1 VEDPNFAYKDKL
13 IKHGGA
19 SAEYIFEAECTNLET
34 KEGLGYSGTA
44 TESGMAAYDVVEDIS
59 YVSYLYK
66 LGISL
71 NFLIVCDRD
80 INNAVLKAHFG
91 GEFMHVQL
99 DPSTYNFRVDTI
111 ITDEDLEEACGN
123 WDAAFFD
130 YHETPE
136 ETGRYDISPWD
147 CGDIDI
153 DATEERDGPALW
165 ELFQITSKL
174 VLKKGVNCIS
184 LITTNNIN
192 PGAGTMA
199 AIAPVVDYISITT
212 SANLGMYEI
221 IDNGQGTNGCHIK
234 T

>member
-1 VEDPNFAYKDKL
+1 
-13 IKHGGA
+13 
-19 SAEYIFEAECTNLET
+19 
-34 KEGLGYSGTA
+34 
-44 TESGMAAYDVVEDIS
+44 
-59 YVSYLYK
+59 
-66 LGISL
+66 
-71 NFLIVCDRD
+71 
-80 INNAVLKAHFG
+80 
-91 GEFMHVQL
+91 MHVQL

-123 WDAAFFD
+123 WDAAFD

-174 VLKKGVNCIS
+174 VLKRALTVFRSLPRTIS
-184 LITTNNIN
+184 TQ
-192 PGAGTMA
+192 AGTMA

-221 IDNGQGTNGCHIK
+221 IDNGQGTK
-234 T
+234 RLSY